1 MRGDDGGRRFSAAGR
16 AKLSTSGSTSA
27 PAPSTPTPYPPK
39 ARLPSL
45 SSTASCVSIET
56 PAGAMAQPVAPLS
69 RKISPSTVGRLARAT
84 DPPAEDPFDAC
95 LGHSIPS
102 EQLGDP
108 VTGERDVGRVIAPRP
123 DPTSGHHNGNRLQW
137 VVELLRSREVSW
149 AQIGGALGISRQ
161 SAWERFT

>member
-56 PAGAMAQPVAPLS
+56 PAGAKPVAPLS

-149 AQIGGALGISRQ
+149 AQI
-161 SAWERFT
+161 

>member
-102 EQLGDP
+102 EQPKEVGAPGSYVRPPQGQSTPMGGRASSVSRGELGP
-108 VTGERDVGRVIAPRP
+108 NWRCAGYLAPIRVGAVYL
-123 DPTSGHHNGNRLQW
+123 SGPG
-137 VVELLRSREVSW
+137 
-149 AQIGGALGISRQ
+149 
-161 SAWERFT
+161 